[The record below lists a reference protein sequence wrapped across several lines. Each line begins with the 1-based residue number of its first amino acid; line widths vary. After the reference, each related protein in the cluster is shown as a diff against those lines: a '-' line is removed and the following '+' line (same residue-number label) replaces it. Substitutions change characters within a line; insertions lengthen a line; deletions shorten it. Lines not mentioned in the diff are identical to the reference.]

1 MAKKTNRR
9 AKAATNASA
18 TQPIAKPTTSLIK
31 EATNLPEKTLT
42 KRFKNA
48 EHADSSHHEACDDP
62 KCVGCDASQTEV
74 EQVDADELAIG
85 SESKEMTAVD
95 IYQAALEELA
105 KSQLEEQDTDQSAH
119 DSIVIRMFEQALE
132 QFELEE
138 KLKEPTDINDSS
150 APTDKQPSK
159 LQPSPLKRKVADL
172 EFELTKKQV
181 ELKERHSECL
191 LDFGLFVKF
200 EGHLRDALKLLSE
213 CKQANKSTDLSLSGW
228 CLEGRI
234 AAALVQI
241 LYYPEVKVFDSDS
254 DSDHEADTSLSKT
267 SVTKDEQQLTAC
279 SLDAFEKATRVQNPK
294 KLNAQQISIFRH
306 AGKTLLNLAVSQRR
320 TGKDHTAGLAILK
333 TTLGYIQQYFQ
344 SFAETPKTY
353 DAVYV
358 DMQRTHAICLYH
370 LACILQHSEVK
381 SKLKKACDYAKQ
393 SVVLWR
399 AVLEVSENSLLS
411 SQHQQLGESAILWS
425 SLEDEDD
432 DAALTAFDEAS
443 VALQRAYELDPDNDG
458 LHQQLVDL
466 GLVNEDSDDEA

>member
-74 EQVDADELAIG
+74 E
-85 SESKEMTAVD
+85 
-95 IYQAALEELA
+95 QAALEELA

-279 SLDAFEKATRVQNPK
+279 SLDAFEKA
-294 KLNAQQISIFRH
+294 I
-306 AGKTLLNLAVSQRR
+306 SQRR